1 MHQRAYAD
9 HMVRSQ
15 TLVQLTDELVAALDV
30 HADVAGRSR
39 SALIR
44 EAIEEWLAARREQDA
59 VEQWLAGYQRT
70 PVTAP
75 DEWGDLDAEAD
86 RHGRELAERL
96 DAEDAASGR
105 SW

>member
-1 MHQRAYAD
+1 MPHRAYAH

-30 HADVAGRSR
+30 EASASGRSR

-44 EAIEEWLAARREQDA
+44 EAIEQWLAARREQDA
-59 VEQWLAGYQRT
+59 VERWLAGYERIPT
-70 PVTAP
+70 AAP
-75 DEWGDLDAEAD
+75 DEWGDVDAEAD

-96 DAEDAASGR
+96 DAEDRAHGR
-105 SW
+105 TW